1 MRNVYKKLEMEAR
14 AIMEA
19 RGETLRDGMGIATSH
34 AHAEMEKRKTLLMK
48 DGVGELEEIGEFGLG
63 IAPSMSKPVTKI
75 EISKQRE
82 EEINKMQADDD
93 DPKSTQ

>member
-1 MRNVYKKLEMEAR
+1 
-14 AIMEA
+14 
-19 RGETLRDGMGIATSH
+19 
-34 AHAEMEKRKTLLMK
+34 MK

-63 IAPSMSKPVTKI
+63 IAPSLSKPINKI

-93 DPKSTQ
+93 DPKVLTQEDDNDPEQEIENLRLK